1 MNQKAEELNLLIKN
15 KSSEEIKN
23 TALELENNTYKK
35 EKEKLVK
42 DINELKN
49 KIKLIE
55 NENNKLVLINK
66 EERNKF
72 ENKLNEN
79 TSTINELNNKIIEKD
94 EQFKSMEDKIITE
107 KKEYNKKT
115 TKDAKNFDKNN
126 LEIFKVKTKKEKN
139 ERRIR

>member
-1 MNQKAEELNLLIKN
+1 M
-15 KSSEEIKN
+15 
-23 TALELENNTYKK
+23 
-35 EKEKLVK
+35 
-42 DINELKN
+42 KN

-94 EQFKSMEDKIITE
+94 EQFKSMEDKIKAE
-107 KKEYNKKT
+107 KAT
-115 TKDAKNFDKNN
+115 
-126 LEIFKVKTKKEKN
+126 
-139 ERRIR
+139 